1 MRLPLLSRDV
11 IKEALF
17 DTLGWEDRLK
27 SKQFGAA
34 AALVLFT
41 QLTQILGAG
50 ASCLTESN
58 FRRTHSSTDF
68 QRLVADTGAQI
79 IQVQCVADGQVLLD
93 RFTTRSSS
101 VERHPGHCD
110 DTNLD
115 EFRADL
121 LAGRYEPLDVPG
133 EVLTLDTTDLD
144 AVSID
149 DLAARLSALL
159 DTTPQPSAPL
169 STPPA

>member
-1 MRLPLLSRDV
+1 MSLPLLSRDV

-34 AALVLFT
+34 AALVLFS
-41 QLTQILGAG
+41 QLTDILRAG
-50 ASCLTESN
+50 SSCLTESN
-58 FRRTHSSTDF
+58 FRRTHSSADF
-68 QRLVADTGAQI
+68 QRLVDETGAQI
-79 IQVQCVADGQVLLD
+79 VQIQCVADGQVLLD
-93 RFTTRSSS
+93 RFTTRSDS

-115 EFRADL
+115 EFREDL

-133 EVLTLDTTDLD
+133 KVLTLDTTDLD

-149 DLAARLSALL
+149 DLAAQLSALL
-159 DTTPQPSAPL
+159 DHTPQPTA
-169 STPPA
+169 PPA

>member
-1 MRLPLLSRDV
+1 MPTVVVLSGPPATGKSTIARRLAERMRLPLLSRDV

-27 SKQFGAA
+27 SKQYGAA
-34 AALVLFT
+34 AAHVLFT
-41 QLTQILGAG
+41 QLTDIVRAG

-68 QRLVADTGAQI
+68 QRLIANTGVHI

-93 RFTTRSSS
+93 RFTARSAS

-110 DTNLD
+110 GINLE
-115 EFRADL
+115 EFRACCPTF
-121 LAGRYEPLDVPG
+121 G
-133 EVLTLDTTDLD
+133 
-144 AVSID
+144 VSM
-149 DLAARLSALL
+149 
-159 DTTPQPSAPL
+159 
-169 STPPA
+169 